1 MRRAS
6 KIDANHNEI
15 VTALRAVGCFVQ
27 SLAAIGKGTPDV
39 LAIYKGTV
47 HLLEIKDGKKP
58 QSSRELTDAENEWH
72 NAALVIGHYRVPIVT
87 SIDDALKAVGA
98 VD

>member
-1 MRRAS
+1 MRTAARL
-6 KIDANHNEI
+6 DRNHTEI

-39 LAIYKGTV
+39 IAIYRGTV

-58 QSSRELTDAENEWH
+58 QSARELTDAEYDWH
-72 NAALVIGHYRVPIVT
+72 DGASLIGHYRVHIVT